1 MNLFA
6 LANTVAGRVGMELR
20 PTGFRS
26 DFEPEN
32 ATIIRQVQPYTMTTP
47 DRVYALIQA
56 VKYIA
61 ENDIKGSMVECGAWR
76 GGSMMAAALVLQRY
90 QKRDIDLYLYDTFE
104 GMPPPDSN
112 DVDSRG
118 KAAATQLSEAPRSKD
133 SMIWAYSP
141 IEDVQ
146 KNLARTGYDAS
157 RLHFIKGKVEETLPA
172 QAPEGP
178 ISLLRLDTDWYAS
191 TKHELEHLY
200 PKLVPGGVLILDDY
214 GWWKGSRQA
223 FDEYAREN
231 NIHIL
236 LNRIDNAGRL
246 AIKTA

>member
-76 GGSMMAAALVLQRY
+76 GGSMMAAALVLQRHHR
-90 QKRDIDLYLYDTFE
+90 RDIDLYLYDTFE

-112 DVDSRG
+112 DFDSRG
-118 KAAATQLSEAPRSKD
+118 KAASTQLAETPRNRD
-133 SMIWAYSP
+133 STLWAYAP
-141 IEDVQ
+141 LEDVRG
-146 KNLARTGYDAS
+146 NLARTGYDDS
-157 RLHFIKGKVEETLPA
+157 RLHFIKGKVEDTLPA
-172 QAPEGP
+172 QAPDGP
-178 ISLLRLDTDWYAS
+178 IALLRLDTDWYAS

-200 PKLVPGGVLILDDY
+200 PKLTPGGVLILDDY
-214 GWWKGSRQA
+214 GWWKGSKQA
-223 FDEYAREN
+223 YDEYAKEN
-231 NIHIL
+231 GVRIL
-236 LNRIDNAGRL
+236 LNRIDNAGRI
-246 AIKTA
+246 AVKTA

>member
-76 GGSMMAAALVLQRY
+76 GGSMMAAALVLQRHHR
-90 QKRDIDLYLYDTFE
+90 RDIDLYLYDTFE

-118 KAAATQLSEAPRSKD
+118 KAAATQLSEAHRSKD

-157 RLHFIKGKVEETLPA
+157 RLHFIKGKVEDTLPA
-172 QAPEGP
+172 QAPQGP

-223 FDEYAREN
+223 FDEYAREHD
-231 NIHIL
+231 IHIL

-246 AIKTA
+246 AIKT